1 MDVGVCAVA
10 DRPTH
15 QRSEPE
21 TTFPIPPNRECHAPS
36 LPTRPVRPYREQ
48 VPLPIRPDGIVM
60 EPEGRGTQFAPL
72 ALESV
77 ASTSAPVPSVFSVA
91 AIAPLDRRRLCRGEA
106 RDGERGASHQHG
118 VRSRGVNRP
127 ALDKILLAAA
137 SCFLPRRPGQRLQV
151 LRPLCRCL
159 PHRGYSG
166 DQDPHSRPE
175 GERVRGAWGKDSA
188 ARLQPGAHPPLAPVV
203 SPRGPNRIARPPP
216 LWALRASPT
225 HSPISRRG
233 ILGGLI
239 HQYPLAAV

>member
-175 GERVRGAWGKDSA
+175 GERVRGAWVRTVRRDCNR
-188 ARLQPGAHPPLAPVV
+188 ARTHRSLQLCPPEAPTV
-203 SPRGPNRIARPPP
+203 SPDPHPCGLFVHHPHIHPFLAE
-216 LWALRASPT
+216 AS
-225 HSPISRRG
+225 SAG
-233 ILGGLI
+233 
-239 HQYPLAAV
+239 